1 MQGPG
6 SWHASGFADRRKGFS
21 LIVWSVRVFRAFVLV
36 TEMSIRVPV
45 GTKILVVD
53 DEAAIRCVLSEILSG
68 SGLDVV
74 SAGCAEEALRLFDDC
89 RVSLTLTDRNMPGM
103 GGVELAMLLK
113 KRAPGHPVLMVSG
126 MASDGLSREE
136 GVVDGFLMKPFSR
149 ASVLDGV
156 RKVLGLRGDF

>member
-1 MQGPG
+1 
-6 SWHASGFADRRKGFS
+6 
-21 LIVWSVRVFRAFVLV
+21 
-36 TEMSIRVPV
+36 
-45 GTKILVVD
+45 
-53 DEAAIRCVLSEILSG
+53 
-68 SGLDVV
+68 
-74 SAGCAEEALRLFDDC
+74 
-89 RVSLTLTDRNMPGM
+89 M